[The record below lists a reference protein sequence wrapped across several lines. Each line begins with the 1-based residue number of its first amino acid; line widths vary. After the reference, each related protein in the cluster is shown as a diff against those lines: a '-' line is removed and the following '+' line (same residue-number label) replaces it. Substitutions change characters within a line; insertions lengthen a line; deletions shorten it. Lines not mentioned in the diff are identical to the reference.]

1 MICGVDEAGR
11 GSMLGDLVIAG
22 ISCGEDDVE
31 YLGKIGVRDS
41 KKLNKRK
48 RAELY
53 EKLTSE
59 FKYHIVRISPS
70 EIDKRSIS
78 LNELEGEKFG
88 EIINALMP
96 AKAYLDCADAVPANF
111 HRYVLKSLNCSCELI
126 IEHKADVTYHIVS
139 AASIVAKVERD
150 AGIEQ
155 LKRQYGEIGSGY
167 PSDPKTIAFIE
178 NWYRKNRFMPNFVRK
193 SWKTASRIENSRL
206 SEFL

>member
-53 EKLTSE
+53 EKLTSK

-111 HRYVLKSLNCSCELI
+111 HRYVMKSLNCSCELI
-126 IEHKADVTYHIVS
+126 IEHRADATYPIVS
-139 AASIVAKVERD
+139 AASIIAKVERD
-150 AGIEQ
+150 DGIKKLQE
-155 LKRQYGEIGSGY
+155 KYGDLGSGY
-167 PSDPKTIAFIE
+167 PSDEKTIAFLE
-178 NWYRKNRFMPNFVRK
+178 NWYKKNRFLPSFVRK
-193 SWKTASRIENSRL
+193 SWKTIARIKNSRL
-206 SEFL
+206 PEFY